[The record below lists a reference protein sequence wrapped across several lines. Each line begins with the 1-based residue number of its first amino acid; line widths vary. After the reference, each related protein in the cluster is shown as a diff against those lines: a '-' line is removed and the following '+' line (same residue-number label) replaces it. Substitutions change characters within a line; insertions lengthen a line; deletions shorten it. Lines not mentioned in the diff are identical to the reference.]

1 MSRFLSDKYSAL
13 EAYTPGEQ
21 PQDKKYI
28 KLNTNESP
36 YPPSPKVIEAV
47 SEDETRDLRLYSD
60 PESKKL
66 KNAIAKRYGVTPDMV
81 YVGNGSD
88 EILNFS
94 FMAFFQCE
102 KGLVFPDIS
111 YGFYKVFGDLYGV
124 NYTEAP
130 LKDEFTVDIGDY
142 ISCGKNVVLANPNA
156 PTGMALP
163 LSQIEEIVKTNG
175 DSLVLI
181 DEAYVD
187 FGGESAVP
195 LTKKYDNLLVVQT
208 FSKSRSLAGA
218 RLGFGIGNKAIIEDL
233 EKIKFST
240 NPYNVNRLTS
250 AAGVAAMEDEEY
262 FREKCLMIEKTRE
275 YTEKELSRLGFNVL
289 PSKTNF
295 VFASH
300 PDISGQRLYLELK
313 DMGILVRYFGK
324 PRIKDYVRIT
334 IGTDQ
339 DMRALIGAAE
349 QILGKGG
356 K

>member
-1 MSRFLSDKYSAL
+1 M
-13 EAYTPGEQ
+13 
-21 PQDKKYI
+21 
-28 KLNTNESP
+28 
-36 YPPSPKVIEAV
+36 
-47 SEDETRDLRLYSD
+47 
-60 PESKKL
+60 
-66 KNAIAKRYGVTPDMV
+66 
-81 YVGNGSD
+81 
-88 EILNFS
+88 
-94 FMAFFQCE
+94 
-102 KGLVFPDIS
+102 
-111 YGFYKVFGDLYGV
+111 
-124 NYTEAP
+124 
-130 LKDEFTVDIGDY
+130 
-142 ISCGKNVVLANPNA
+142 
-156 PTGMALP
+156 
-163 LSQIEEIVKTNG
+163 
-175 DSLVLI
+175 
-181 DEAYVD
+181 D